1 MPSLVGSVQVIHVS
15 NGVVQFGDSA
25 FISPKSASRSSAGS
39 GGFNTG
45 PFIVTY
51 SGFSTSP
58 TFTGSVLDQPL
69 SGNN

>member
-1 MPSLVGSVQVIHVS
+1 MPALIGSVQLFNIS
-15 NGVVQFGDSA
+15 NGVVHFGDSA
-25 FISPKSASRSSAGS
+25 VISPKSSSKTSTGS

-51 SGFSTSP
+51 SGLNTNP

-69 SGNN
+69 AGNN